1 MDNGER
7 ILNIIVFCAQA
18 AQKGAS
24 SYLASLLATHPQVLR
39 PLRGSHYKEPGAYI
53 NAVYYRQPLSK
64 RASRFAFF
72 RERESL
78 VSLDATVT
86 YASESRMPAVR
97 SVMDAPTA
105 KIVFALR
112 EPADRAW
119 SDYRFCYRPHFAE
132 NDISWDRATRET
144 LATYDKCFGR
154 TVDLLRQNK
163 TAQADRAGLDAYYGL
178 ACQKLFLRRKD
189 PYGLIRKS
197 LYAYQVLNYQQV
209 FGDSAVTAVTSEQ
222 LRADAAAV
230 GDAVAK
236 FAGLCAAFKFKNI
249 EPVHVTPVKP
259 KAAHYWSK
267 RGYDTLRDWFEPHN
281 RRLYAALGATE
292 ASLRWERRAH
302 ADFRA
307 AP

>member
-1 MDNGER
+1 
-7 ILNIIVFCAQA
+7 
-18 AQKGAS
+18 
-24 SYLASLLATHPQVLR
+24 
-39 PLRGSHYKEPGAYI
+39 
-53 NAVYYRQPLSK
+53 
-64 RASRFAFF
+64 
-72 RERESL
+72 
-78 VSLDATVT
+78 
-86 YASESRMPAVR
+86 MPAIR
-97 SVMDAPTA
+97 SLMDAPTA
-105 KIVFALR
+105 RIVFALR

-197 LYAYQVLNYQQV
+197 LYAYQVLNYQRV
-209 FGDSAVTAVTSEQ
+209 FGVDAVTAVTSEQ

-230 GDAVAK
+230 GNRV
-236 FAGLCAAFKFKNI
+236 AAFANLCTSFEFEDI

-259 KAAHYWSK
+259 KAHHYWSK
-267 RGYDTLRDWFEPHN
+267 AGYTLLRDWFEPHN
-281 RRLYAALGATE
+281 RRLYAALATTE
-292 ASLRWERRAH
+292 ADLGWRRKDH
-302 ADFRA
+302 ADFR
-307 AP
+307 PTT